1 MKLKFIILIFIFV
14 LINPLQALPAPAKW
28 ARPQCIKTYV
38 PPKHKHTKLMKE
50 AFEKWSKASGNK
62 IKFYYVHTPKIAQI
76 RVEFY
81 ELNPYDEWNV
91 GTQDSYIRRTKK
103 LRSHIYIA
111 STTYD
116 GEKLSKD
123 ELFGIMLHEI
133 GHCLGLQHTRNKLS
147 IMHPTRNKNQKIAQ
161 TDVDRLKMLYNIKTR

>member
-62 IKFYYVHTPKIAQI
+62 IKFYYVEIELHTFCIKNTISKNFLKFSEI
-76 RVEFY
+76 SKF
-81 ELNPYDEWNV
+81 
-91 GTQDSYIRRTKK
+91 
-103 LRSHIYIA
+103 SH
-111 STTYD
+111 
-116 GEKLSKD
+116 
-123 ELFGIMLHEI
+123 
-133 GHCLGLQHTRNKLS
+133 
-147 IMHPTRNKNQKIAQ
+147 
-161 TDVDRLKMLYNIKTR
+161 

>member
-62 IKFYYVHTPKIAQI
+62 IKFYYVHTPEVFGCFK
-76 RVEFY
+76 
-81 ELNPYDEWNV
+81 
-91 GTQDSYIRRTKK
+91 SY
-103 LRSHIYIA
+103 SVV
-111 STTYD
+111 
-116 GEKLSKD
+116 
-123 ELFGIMLHEI
+123 FGNNTAARGFE
-133 GHCLGLQHTRNKLS
+133 R
-147 IMHPTRNKNQKIAQ
+147 
-161 TDVDRLKMLYNIKTR
+161 